1 MLRGVLDHPSQ
12 RGGLACRLRQHVDKW
27 IGYSRPEAIMPDR
40 NGSPDNDRTEF
51 DRIVIRL
58 RVSGRR
64 GARRRTWSEPASSPR
79 LQVSNRV
86 FCLRCL
92 LVIFPVS
99 LVIGGWLGIL
109 AIIFALVVTLRLV
122 LEDAA

>member
-1 MLRGVLDHPSQ
+1 MTTKL
-12 RGGLACRLRQHVDKW
+12 

-58 RVSGRR
+58 RGSGLRGTRR
-64 GARRRTWSEPASSPR
+64 WTWSEPASSPR
-79 LQVSNRV
+79 RRVTNRV
-86 FCLRCL
+86 FCARCL
-92 LVIFPVS
+92 LVIFPAS

-109 AIIFALVVTLRLV
+109 ATTFALVVTLRLV